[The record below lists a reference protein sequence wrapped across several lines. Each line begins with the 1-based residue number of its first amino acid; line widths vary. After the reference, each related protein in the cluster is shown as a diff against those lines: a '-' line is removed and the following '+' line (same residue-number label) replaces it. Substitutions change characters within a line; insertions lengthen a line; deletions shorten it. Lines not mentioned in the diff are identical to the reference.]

1 MKNMGFRTAR
11 TSEIFRKIL
20 MEKPENI
27 VKRHNYLREKREIE
41 NKYPNSLWV
50 YLDETFLH
58 KSYATKKIL
67 MYQKELPKVNI
78 PVSKGLRFSII
89 HAGTEHGF
97 VNDAA
102 EVLIDE
108 RN

>member
-1 MKNMGFRTAR
+1 MKYSEKSLWKSPK
-11 TSEIFRKIL
+11 TSLNGTIIYGK
-20 MEKPENI
+20 
-27 VKRHNYLREKREIE
+27 KREIE

-102 EVLIDE
+102 EVVIDE